1 VIKIGGCLVFVSG
14 LIALLGDLR
23 ETAMSVKTEMVLELL
38 NLLGLSTWS
47 QGALVDESATKD

>member
-1 VIKIGGCLVFVSG
+1 VSG